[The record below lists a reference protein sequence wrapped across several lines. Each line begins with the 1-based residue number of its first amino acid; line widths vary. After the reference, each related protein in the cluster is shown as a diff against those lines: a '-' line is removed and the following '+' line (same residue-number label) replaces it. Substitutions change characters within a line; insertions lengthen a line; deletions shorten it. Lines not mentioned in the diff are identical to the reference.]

1 MTKYIAAAIAL
12 FALSAV
18 GPAFA
23 ATAHTDLMSL
33 YYIGR

>member
-1 MTKYIAAAIAL
+1 MTKFLAATLAL
-12 FALSAV
+12 LALSAV

-23 ATAHTDLMSL
+23 ATTHTDLMSL